1 MANTMANTIDI
12 SEKRQWTL
20 IGMWISSGQNGYLT
34 QFLKDNNFPHES
46 SVPVVGKYK
55 AAFRAKLDGLK
66 TLTAGEGPYVI
77 KEGIE
82 SGRNLLHKKYRS
94 ILENLL
100 AADRPTAAALAP
112 TALAPAP
119 TAPAPAPA
127 PAPTDLRID
136 GNRNQSHLNILAS
149 MSVAEKEA
157 FFKIMV
163 GMPDSVLPDLI
174 RIIKLGRS

>member
-1 MANTMANTIDI
+1 MANTIDI

-100 AADRPTAAALAP
+100 AADRPTASASASAP
-112 TALAPAP
+112 TALALAL
-119 TAPAPAPA
+119 AALA